1 MTMEQIDFFLM
12 TVRCDTFLEAAEN
25 LHIAQSTLSKQI
37 QKLESELNLTLF
49 DRTRRQAVLTPA
61 GKLFCQEASELSRQY
76 HQMLQKMRH
85 FKESER
91 QPLRVG
97 SLPFLTQYHLTSRI
111 RAFAHTH
118 PEVEL
123 MLEECEENELM
134 DGLQSGRFDLVIAR
148 DSMFTSNFT
157 VLLIARILPAFLHP
171 VYVSMAFTVAAASVS
186 KEQAPKA
193 VSKVFVG
200 VSAGMVLGVPV
211 TSFIASEVSFSMAML
226 FFTVVNALVF
236 VATILFIPSMPVKE
250 KVSYGAQ
257 LSVLKKTTM
266 WYSIIAVTLINGAMF
281 GFFSYMSDYLKKVTE
296 VPYNVISAVLLVYGL
311 ANIVG
316 NVMAGKLLSINAKR
330 SIILMPFVLL
340 VSYICLF
347 IVGEWIGAMVIV
359 ILILGVLAGIA
370 SNNMQYMITD
380 AAPEAPDF
388 ANGMFLTSANL
399 GTTIGTAICGAFI
412 TEMGTRYS
420 VFGSLL
426 FLIAS
431 IVFVYLRVR
440 VAHIRKQAN
449 INIVTE

>member
-1 MTMEQIDFFLM
+1 MEQKNKLKLNSGGLLVFIL
-12 TVRCDTFLEAAEN
+12 TVGVFGIINTEMGVVGILPLIATTFNVSVPQAGWTVSVFALVVAASAPVTP
-25 LHIAQSTLSKQI
+25 L
-37 QKLESELNLTLF
+37 LF
-49 DRTRRQAVLTPA
+49 SGINRKKVMLLAL
-61 GKLFCQEASELSRQY
+61 GLFTIS
-76 HQMLQKMRH
+76 
-85 FKESER
+85 
-91 QPLRVG
+91 
-97 SLPFLTQYHLTSRI
+97 
-111 RAFAHTH
+111 
-118 PEVEL
+118 
-123 MLEECEENELM
+123 N
-134 DGLQSGRFDLVIAR
+134 VI
-148 DSMFTSNFT
+148 SMFTSNFT

-296 VPYNVISAVLLVYGL
+296 VPYNV
-311 ANIVG
+311 
-316 NVMAGKLLSINAKR
+316 
-330 SIILMPFVLL
+330 LL